1 MYSAKQSSHSYK
13 VNYVV
18 TPSSKSII
26 KAQWLPARI
35 SFLTPLFPL
44 SLSSLLSWSHS
55 SVQCSV
61 LVFTLGPHSH
71 SLIIASKYGTA
82 GSPAQGRALGA
93 SSQSEEDLGPA
104 DQSEA
109 GEQPALAHHG
119 VIPLQQNTIKY
130 CVPQKVRIWTLDSD
144 YEASR
149 GRKTKTDNFPQFC
162 EEGARVRKT
171 WIGSNGL
178 SVSWR
183 PNLYFE
189 SGVPPYLL
197 LLACCLIHFVDCCI
211 RSYI

>member
-35 SFLTPLFPL
+35 SFLTPLFSP
-44 SLSSLLSWSHS
+44 SLLWSALLITF
-55 SVQCSV
+55 QCPELSA
-61 LVFTLGPHSH
+61 VFTLGPHSH

-82 GSPAQGRALGA
+82 GSPAQGQAPGA
-93 SSQSEEDLGPA
+93 SSQSEADLGPA

-109 GEQPALAHHG
+109 GEHPALAHHG

-149 GRKTKTDNFPQFC
+149 GRKTKTDNSPQFC

-178 SVSWR
+178 SVS
-183 PNLYFE
+183 E
-189 SGVPPYLL
+189 
-197 LLACCLIHFVDCCI
+197 A
-211 RSYI
+211 

>member
-1 MYSAKQSSHSYK
+1 MAVGPDIFSNPI
-13 VNYVV
+13 V
-18 TPSSKSII
+18 P
-26 KAQWLPARI
+26 
-35 SFLTPLFPL
+35 
-44 SLSSLLSWSHS
+44 SLSGSLLSWSHS
-55 SVQCSV
+55 SVQSSV

-82 GSPAQGRALGA
+82 GSPAQGRAPGA
-93 SSQSEEDLGPA
+93 SSQSEADLGPA

-109 GEQPALAHHG
+109 GEHPALAHHG

-149 GRKTKTDNFPQFC
+149 GRKTKTDNSPQFC

-178 SVSWR
+178 SVS
-183 PNLYFE
+183 E
-189 SGVPPYLL
+189 
-197 LLACCLIHFVDCCI
+197 A
-211 RSYI
+211 